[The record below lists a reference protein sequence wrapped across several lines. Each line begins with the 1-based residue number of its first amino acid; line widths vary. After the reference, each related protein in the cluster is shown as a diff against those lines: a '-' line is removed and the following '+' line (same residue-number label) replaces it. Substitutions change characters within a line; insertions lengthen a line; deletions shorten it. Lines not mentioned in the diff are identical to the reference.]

1 MMTSLRPDVWLLEQD
16 KRPKE
21 ERKTPGMRSVIAYGL
36 CVAVVI
42 RRNEQV
48 PDNRLRE
55 AVKFFYYLVVLTLC
69 DCDALG

>member
-1 MMTSLRPDVWLLEQD
+1 MQ
-16 KRPKE
+16 
-21 ERKTPGMRSVIAYGL
+21 SVIAYGL